1 MRKSFYLQDTVE
13 AARQLLGK
21 LLVHRTPEGAAGGM
35 IVETEAYVGAVD
47 KACHTYNGISP
58 RTEIMFAEGG
68 VAYVYLIYGMYHCFN
83 AVTGSA
89 GEGDAVLIRALEPV
103 FGLDLMRRRR
113 GQRDLRKL
121 CSGPGKLCQALAI
134 GKTQYGLDLTGEEL
148 FIADFRTIPEEL
160 VARGPRINVDYAEE
174 AVDFPWRFRVRD
186 SKYVSRR

>member
-83 AVTGSA
+83 AVTGPA

-113 GQRDLRKL
+113 GQKDLRKL

-134 GKTQYGLDLTGEEL
+134 GKPQYGLDLTGEEL
-148 FIADFRTIPEEL
+148 FIADFRIIPEEL

-174 AVDFPWRFRVRD
+174 AVDFPWRFRLRD

>member
-83 AVTGSA
+83 AVTGPA

-134 GKTQYGLDLTGEEL
+134 GKPQYGLDLTGEEL

-174 AVDFPWRFRVRD
+174 AVDFPWRFLVRD

>member
-83 AVTGSA
+83 AVTGPA
-89 GEGDAVLIRALEPV
+89 GDGDAVLIRALEPV

-113 GQRDLRKL
+113 GQRDLRNL

-134 GKTQYGLDLTGEEL
+134 GKSQYGLDLTGEEL

>member
-1 MRKSFYLQDTVE
+1 MRKSFYLQDTVG

-174 AVDFPWRFRVRD
+174 AVDFPWRFLVRD

>member
-68 VAYVYLIYGMYHCFN
+68 VAFVYLIYGMYHCFN
-83 AVTGSA
+83 AVTGPA

-134 GKTQYGLDLTGEEL
+134 GKPQYGLDLTGEEL

>member
-83 AVTGSA
+83 AVTGPA

-134 GKTQYGLDLTGEEL
+134 GKPQYGLDLTGEEL

>member
-21 LLVHRTPEGAAGGM
+21 LLVHRTPEDAAGGM

-83 AVTGSA
+83 AVTGPA

-134 GKTQYGLDLTGEEL
+134 GKPQYGLDLTGEEL

>member
-83 AVTGSA
+83 AVTGPA

-103 FGLDLMRRRR
+103 FGLDLRN
-113 GQRDLRKL
+113 L

-134 GKTQYGLDLTGEEL
+134 GKPQYGLDLTGEEL

-174 AVDFPWRFRVRD
+174 AVDFPWRFLVRD

>member
-83 AVTGSA
+83 AVTGPA
-89 GEGDAVLIRALEPV
+89 GEGDAVLIRALETV
-103 FGLDLMRRRR
+103 FGLDLMRRRSGR
-113 GQRDLRKL
+113 RDLRKL

-134 GKTQYGLDLTGEEL
+134 GKPQYGLDLTGEEL

-174 AVDFPWRFRVRD
+174 AVDFPWRFLVRD